1 MTCLDTDFI
10 VDLLRRSPDAEKKL
24 ENLVSDGDKLNT
36 TPLNASELY
45 KGAYSSSRP
54 LEEAKKVRRLLET
67 LDILDFS
74 VAASE
79 TFGKLSG
86 ELTRNGRYIGDFHQ
100 LESALICRRSIYAS
114 AKEEESFCVLVL
126 PSHLLRLFLLF

>member
-24 ENLVSDGDKLNT
+24 ENLNSDGDKLNT

-45 KGAYSSSRP
+45 KGAYSASRP

-79 TFGKLSG
+79 TFGKLSA
-86 ELTRNGRYIGDFHQ
+86 ELTRNGRYIGDFDLLIASIALTHGEPLLARNTKHFSKIPGLA
-100 LESALICRRSIYAS
+100 LETY
-114 AKEEESFCVLVL
+114 
-126 PSHLLRLFLLF
+126 